1 LLQKV
6 QSVSENSEMKVQMRS
21 VFLLFDGVLH
31 FLVEERFDRKGKNNH
46 KVGEV
51 CGLL

>member
-21 VFLLFDGVLH
+21 VFCFFMEG
-31 FLVEERFDRKGKNNH
+31 FIFMVEERFDRKGRNNRE
-46 KVGEV
+46 VGDV